1 MSPPDIYFMNE
12 NGRYQTNK
20 KICLT
25 ITSYHKESWSP
36 AWTLRTMT
44 AAIIA
49 YFVTEDN
56 GIGSIKNTP
65 SKRKDLAKKS
75 VDYKCP

>member
-1 MSPPDIYFMNE
+1 MSPPDIYFMTE

-20 KICLT
+20 KICLN

-44 AAIIA
+44 
-49 YFVTEDN
+49 
-56 GIGSIKNTP
+56 
-65 SKRKDLAKKS
+65 
-75 VDYKCP
+75 